1 MARFFID
8 RPVFAWVISLFIML
22 AGALSIAR
30 LPVSQYPSIAPP
42 SVVIS
47 AVYPGATAK
56 VLDESV
62 TSLIEQELNGAEG
75 LIYVES
81 QSQSNGAAQITAYFQ
96 PGTDPELATVDV
108 QNRMKRVESRLPAAV
123 KQQGVQVNK
132 ATSNFLMLVSLYSPD
147 GSRTDVELGDYL
159 SRNVINEIRRIPG
172 VGEARLF
179 GTEQAMRVWIDPD
192 KLVGLDLTPADVTA
206 AIQAQNAQVSS
217 GSLGTLPAPSTQA
230 ISNSVVVT
238 GQLGSPEEFGEIL
251 LRANP
256 DGSVVRLRD
265 VAQIEVGAQDYQY
278 SARLNGEPTAAIGV
292 MLSPTG
298 NALQTAT
305 AVKAKLDELSK
316 YFPAGMAYDVPYDT
330 SRFVDISIFN
340 VVKTLVEAVALVFV
354 VMYLFMQNWR
364 ATLIP
369 TIAVPVALLGT
380 FATML
385 ALGFSINVLTLFGM
399 VLAIGI
405 LVDDAIVVV
414 ENVERI
420 MHEEG
425 LSPREATRKA
435 MGQITGA
442 IVGITLVLIAVFI
455 PMAFFAGS
463 VGAIYRQFSLSLA
476 ASIFFS
482 AIMALSLTPAL
493 CASLLKPVAK
503 GHNLEKKGFFGAFN
517 RVFTRSTERYQ
528 GSVASILKR
537 SGRYLAIYAVIVAAL
552 GVLYVRLPSAFLPT
566 EDQGVLLNNIQLPP
580 GASANRTLEVIKQ
593 VEDFYLNHPGV
604 AKMVAVSGFSFM
616 GSGQNAAVSFVTL
629 KDWSERDASQSATA
643 IAGQAMGAFS
653 RIRDAIVFALVPPP
667 IPELGTATGF
677 SFRLQDRGGLG
688 YDALIA
694 ARNQLLGMAAQ
705 SPVLAAVRPEGMPDA
720 PQLELKIDRKKASAL
735 GVSFAD
741 INSALSTALGSS
753 YVNDFPNQGRQQRV
767 VVQAEASQRTSPDD
781 LMNLH
786 VRNGQGR
793 MVALS
798 SFATA
803 EWSAG
808 PVQLTRYN
816 GYPAMKIAGDAA
828 PGYSTGEAMAEMERL
843 AAQLPPGFG
852 YEWTGQ
858 SREEKLSGAQ
868 APMLY
873 ALSILAVF
881 LCLAALYES
890 WSIPTAVL
898 LVVPLGV
905 IGSVLGVLLR
915 DMPND
920 IYFKVGLIA
929 IVGLSAKNAIL
940 IIEFAKDLQ
949 AQGRGLIE
957 SAVEAARLR
966 FRPIIMTSL
975 AFTFGV
981 VPLAFA
987 SGASSAS
994 QRAIGTA
1001 VLGGMITATVLAVF
1015 FVPVFFV
1022 VIRRLFKGSQRQ
1034 HEFEAAHSSVAPQEV
1049 SSNA

>member
-1 MARFFID
+1 
-8 RPVFAWVISLFIML
+8 
-22 AGALSIAR
+22 
-30 LPVSQYPSIAPP
+30 VS
-42 SVVIS
+42 
-47 AVYPGATAK
+47 
-56 VLDESV
+56 
-62 TSLIEQELNGAEG
+62 
-75 LIYVES
+75 
-81 QSQSNGAAQITAYFQ
+81 
-96 PGTDPELATVDV
+96 
-108 QNRMKRVESRLPAAV
+108 
-123 KQQGVQVNK
+123 
-132 ATSNFLMLVSLYSPD
+132 
-147 GSRTDVELGDYL
+147 
-159 SRNVINEIRRIPG
+159 
-172 VGEARLF
+172 
-179 GTEQAMRVWIDPD
+179 
-192 KLVGLDLTPADVTA
+192 
-206 AIQAQNAQVSS
+206 
-217 GSLGTLPAPSTQA
+217 
-230 ISNSVVVT
+230 
-238 GQLGSPEEFGEIL
+238 
-251 LRANP
+251 
-256 DGSVVRLRD
+256 
-265 VAQIEVGAQDYQY
+265 
-278 SARLNGEPTAAIGV
+278 
-292 MLSPTG
+292 
-298 NALQTAT
+298 
-305 AVKAKLDELSK
+305 
-316 YFPAGMAYDVPYDT
+316 
-330 SRFVDISIFN
+330 ISITN
-340 VVKTLVEAVALVFV
+340 VVKTLFEAIALVFL

-425 LSPREATRKA
+425 LPPREATRKA

-482 AIMALSLTPAL
+482 AVMAQTLTPAL
-493 CASLLKPVAK
+493 CATLLKPVEK
-503 GHNLEKKGFFGAFN
+503 GQNLEKRGFFGWFN
-517 RVFTRSTERYQ
+517 RMFSRNTNRYQ
-528 GSVASILKR
+528 RSVGRILQR
-537 SGRYLAIYAVIVAAL
+537 TGRYMIIYVAIAAIL

-566 EDQGVLLNNIQLPP
+566 EDQGVLLTNIQLPA
-580 GASANRTLEVIKQ
+580 GASGNRTLEVVKQ
-593 VEDFYLNHPGV
+593 VEEFYLNHPAV
-604 AKMVAVSGFSFM
+604 EKMVAVTGFSFM

-629 KDWSERDASQSATA
+629 KDWSVRGPAEAAPA
-643 IAGQAMGAFS
+643 VAGQAMGAFS
-653 RIRDAIVFALVPPP
+653 QIRDAIVFALVPPP

-688 YDALIA
+688 YETLLA
-694 ARNQLLGMAAQ
+694 ARNQLLGMASQ
-705 SPVLAAVRPEGMPDA
+705 SSVLAAVRPEGMPDA
-720 PQLELKIDRKKASAL
+720 AQLELKIDRRKASAL

-741 INSALSTALGSS
+741 INSALSTTLGSS
-753 YVNDFPNQGRQQRV
+753 YVNDFPNRGRQQRV
-767 VVQAEASQRTSPDD
+767 IVQAGADKRTSPDD
-781 LMNLH
+781 LLNLY

-793 MVALS
+793 MVAFS

-803 EWSAG
+803 DWTSG

-816 GYPAMKIAGDAA
+816 GYPAFKIAGDAA
-828 PGYSTGEAMAEMERL
+828 PGFSTGDAMAEMERL
-843 AAQLPPGFG
+843 AAQLPAGIG
-852 YEWTGQ
+852 YEWSGQ
-858 SREEKLSGAQ
+858 SREEKLSGSQ

-873 ALSILAVF
+873 ALSLLAVF

-898 LVVPLGV
+898 MVVPLGI

-915 DMPND
+915 GMPND

-949 AQGRGLIE
+949 AQGKGLIE

-975 AFTFGV
+975 AFSFGV
-981 VPLAFA
+981 VPLAIA

-1022 VIRRLFKGSQRQ
+1022 VIRRLFKGSQSRQ
-1034 HEFEAAHSSVAPQEV
+1034 EARIGQAAALEEQPHV
-1049 SSNA
+1049 

>member
-22 AGALSIAR
+22 AGALSITQ
-30 LPVSQYPSIAPP
+30 LPVAQYPSIAPP

-47 AVYPGATAK
+47 ATYPGATAQ

-81 QSQSNGAAQITAYFQ
+81 QSQSNGSAQITAYFQ
-96 PGTDPELATVDV
+96 PGTNPELATVDV
-108 QNRMKRVESRLPAAV
+108 QNRMKRVEARLPAAV

-132 ATSNFLMLVSLYSPD
+132 AASNFLMIVSLYSTD
-147 GSRTDVELGDYL
+147 GSKTNVELGDYL

-179 GTEQAMRVWIDPD
+179 GTEQAMRVWLDPD
-192 KLVGLDLTPADVTA
+192 KLVGLNLTPADVTA
-206 AIQAQNAQVSS
+206 AIQAQNAQVAS
-217 GSLGTLPAPSTQA
+217 GSLGALPSPSTQA
-230 ISNSVVVT
+230 IAHSVVVT
-238 GQLGSPEEFGEIL
+238 GQLGSPEQFGEIL

-256 DGSVVRLRD
+256 DGSMVRLRD
-265 VAQIEVGAQDYQY
+265 VARIELGAQDYQF

-298 NALQTAT
+298 NALQTAK
-305 AVKAKLDELSK
+305 AVKAKMDELSK
-316 YFPAGMAYDVPYDT
+316 YFPAGVAYEVPYDS

-340 VVKTLVEAVALVFV
+340 VVKTLFEAIVLVFV
-354 VMYLFMQNWR
+354 VMYLFLQNWR

-420 MHEEG
+420 MSEEG
-425 LSPREATRKA
+425 LPPREATRKA
-435 MGQITGA
+435 MGQISGA
-442 IVGITLVLIAVFI
+442 IIGITLVLIAVFI
-455 PMAFFAGS
+455 PMAFFPGS

-482 AIMALSLTPAL
+482 AVMALSLTPAL
-493 CASLLKPVAK
+493 CASLLKPVHK
-503 GHNLEKKGFFGAFN
+503 GHNLEKKGFFGWFN
-517 RVFTRSTERYQ
+517 RTFARTTKRYQ
-528 GSVASILKR
+528 GGVMHVLAR
-537 SGRYLAIYAVIVAAL
+537 TGRYMVIYLAIVAVMGI
-552 GVLYVRLPSAFLPT
+552 LYVRLPSAFLPT
-566 EDQGVLLNNIQLPP
+566 EDQGVLLTNIQLPA
-580 GASANRTLEVIKQ
+580 GASANRTMEVVKQ
-593 VEDFYLNHPGV
+593 VEDFYLSHPAV
-604 AKMVAVSGFSFM
+604 EKMVAVTGFSFM
-616 GSGQNAAVSFVTL
+616 GSGQNAAVAFVSL
-629 KDWSERDASQSATA
+629 KDWAVRGRDQAAPA
-643 IAGQAMGAFS
+643 VAGQAMGAFS
-653 RIRDAIVFALVPPP
+653 KIRDAIVFALVPPP

-688 YDALIA
+688 YEALLN

-720 PQLELKIDRKKASAL
+720 PQLELKIDRQKASAL

-741 INSALSTALGSS
+741 INNVLSTALGSS

-767 VVQAEASQRTSPDD
+767 VVQADAERRTTPED
-781 LMNLH
+781 LLNLY
-786 VRNGQGR
+786 VRNGQGQ

-798 SFATA
+798 NFATV
-803 EWSAG
+803 EWSTG

-843 AAQLPPGFG
+843 AAQLPPGIG
-852 YEWTGQ
+852 YEWSGQ
-858 SREEKLSGAQ
+858 SREEKLSGSQ
-868 APMLY
+868 APALY

-881 LCLAALYES
+881 LVLAALYES

-898 LVVPLGV
+898 LVVPLGI
-905 IGSVLGVLLR
+905 IGAVLGVLLR

-949 AQGRGLIE
+949 AQGKSLIE
-957 SAVEAARLR
+957 ATVEAARLR

-1001 VLGGMITATVLAVF
+1001 VLGGMITATVLAVA

-1022 VIRRLFKGSQRQ
+1022 VIRRLFKSSPGRQESEEAGSQ
-1034 HEFEAAHSSVAPQEV
+1034 AVSQEIT
-1049 SSNA
+1049 SNA

>member
-8 RPVFAWVISLFIML
+8 RPVFAWVISIFIML
-22 AGALSIAR
+22 AGALAITQ

-42 SVVIS
+42 SVVIP
-47 AVYPGATAK
+47 AIYPGATAEI
-56 VLDESV
+56 LDESV

-75 LIYVES
+75 LIYIES
-81 QSQSNGAAQITAYFQ
+81 QSESNGVARITAYFQ
-96 PGTDPELATVDV
+96 PGTNPELAMVDV
-108 QNRMKRVESRLPAAV
+108 QNRIKRVEARLPAAV

-132 ATSNFLMLVSLYSPD
+132 AVSNFLMMVSLYSPD
-147 GSRTDVELGDYL
+147 GSWSNVQLGDYI
-159 SRNVINEIRRIPG
+159 SRNIINEIRRVPG
-172 VGEARLF
+172 VGEARLW
-179 GTEQAMRVWIDPD
+179 GTEQAMRVWIDPA
-192 KLVGLDLTPADVTA
+192 KLVGLNLTPSDVTN
-206 AIQAQNAQVSS
+206 AIMAQNAQVAS
-217 GSLGTLPAPSTQA
+217 GSIGALPSPATQA
-230 ISNSVVVT
+230 IANSVVVT
-238 GQLGSPEEFGEIL
+238 GQLGTPEEFGEIL

-265 VAQIEVGAQDYQY
+265 VATIEVGAQDYQY
-278 SARLNGEPTAAIGV
+278 AARLNGGPSAAIGI

-298 NALQTAT
+298 NALETAN
-305 AVKAKLDELSK
+305 AVKQKMEELGR
-316 YFPAGMAYDVPYDT
+316 YFPVGVAWDVPYDT
-330 SRFVDISIFN
+330 SNFVRISIFN
-340 VVKTLVEAVALVFV
+340 VVKTLFEAIALVFV

-369 TIAVPVALLGT
+369 TLAVPVALLGT

-385 ALGFSINVLTLFGM
+385 ALGYSINVLTLFGM

-420 MHEEG
+420 MQEEG
-425 LSPREATRKA
+425 LPPREATYKA

-442 IVGITLVLIAVFI
+442 IIGITLVLTAVFV
-455 PMAFFAGS
+455 PMAFFPGS

-476 ASIFFS
+476 VSILFS
-482 AIMALSLTPAL
+482 ALMALSLTPAL

-503 GHNLEKKGFFGAFN
+503 GEGLRRKGFFGWFN
-517 RVFTRSTERYQ
+517 RTFYRVTDGYQ
-528 GSVASILKR
+528 GLVASLLR
-537 SGRYLAIYAVIVAAL
+537 RTGRVMLIYAAIVVVL

-566 EDQGVLLNNIQLPP
+566 EDQGVLLTNIQLPA
-580 GASANRTLEVIKQ
+580 GASAHRTDEVIKQ
-593 VEDFYLNHPGV
+593 VEDFYLNHPAV
-604 AKMVAVSGFSFM
+604 EKMVAVRGFSFM
-616 GSGQNAAVSFVTL
+616 GSGQNAAVAFVTL
-629 KDWSERDASQSATA
+629 KHWDERGPQESAQTVA
-643 IAGQAMGAFS
+643 AEAMAAFS
-653 RIRDAIVFALVPPP
+653 QIRDAVVFALVPPP

-677 SFRLQDRGGLG
+677 NFRLQDRGGLG
-688 YDALIA
+688 YEKLQE
-694 ARNQLLGMAAQ
+694 ARDQLLAMAAQ
-705 SPVLAAVRPEGMPDA
+705 SPVLVGVRPEGMPEA
-720 PQLELKIDRKKASAL
+720 PQLELKIDRSKASAM

-741 INSALSTALGSS
+741 INSALSTALGSA
-753 YVNDFPNQGRQQRV
+753 YVNDFPNRGRQQRV
-767 VVQAEASQRTSPDD
+767 IVQADADNRATPED
-781 LMNLH
+781 LMDIY

-793 MVALS
+793 MVPLS

-803 EWSAG
+803 SWTTG

-816 GYPAMKIAGDAA
+816 GYPAFKIAGDAA
-828 PGYSTGEAMAEMERL
+828 PGYSTGQAMEEMERL
-843 AAQLPPGFG
+843 ATQLPEGIG

-890 WSIPTAVL
+890 WSIPTAVM
-898 LVVPLGV
+898 LVVPLGI
-905 IGSVLGVLLR
+905 IGAVLGVLLR
-915 DMPND
+915 GMPND

-940 IIEFAKDLQ
+940 IVEFARELQ
-949 AQGRGLIE
+949 AQGRSVLE
-957 SAVEAARLR
+957 AAVEAARLR

-1001 VLGGMITATVLAVF
+1001 VLGGMITATVLAIF
-1015 FVPVFFV
+1015 FVPAFFV
-1022 VIRRLFKGSQRQ
+1022 VIRRLFQERQ
-1034 HEFEAAHSSVAPQEV
+1034 QPQAPAAVLEEQA
-1049 SSNA
+1049 NA